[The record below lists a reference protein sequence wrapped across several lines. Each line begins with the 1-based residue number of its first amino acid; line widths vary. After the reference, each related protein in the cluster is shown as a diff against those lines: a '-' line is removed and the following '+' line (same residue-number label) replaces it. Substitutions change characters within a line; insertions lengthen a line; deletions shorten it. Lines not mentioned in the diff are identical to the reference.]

1 MSQDNNSTKNQYL
14 TDYNK
19 SDVDW
24 DIHKASTDKIS
35 YFYHTSFDSSHHKY
49 SQRMDSCAEL
59 LRFNFVDDLTTGESK
74 LKLNRTS
81 FCRVRL
87 CPVCQWRRSMA
98 WRGRM
103 FNRLPSLLEENP
115 NYEFIFLTLTVKNCE
130 ITSLASTLEDM
141 NKAWKKLISLKLFK
155 KNIQG
160 FLRSTE
166 VTKGGD
172 GSAHPHFHTILVV
185 KKSYFG
191 KNYIKTAQW
200 AEMWQQC
207 LKVDYLPVCDVRKV
221 KKQAQGLEIK
231 AICELLKYTTK
242 IKDLLDD
249 KDWFLELSDQ
259 LYKKRFLASG
269 GCLKDMLKEDTSNQE
284 MILGDSSSDDLELE
298 QDELKKKS
306 LYFGWE
312 QQVKKYKKVKNP
324 YTGN

>member
-1 MSQDNNSTKNQYL
+1 MPQDNNSKKKYL

-19 SDVDW
+19 SDLDW

-35 YFYHTSFDSSHHKY
+35 YFYHTSFNSNHHKY

-59 LRFNFVDDLTTGESK
+59 LRFNFVDDIDTGESK
-74 LKLNRTS
+74 LKLNQAS

-103 FNRLPSLLEENP
+103 FNKLPSLLEEHP
-115 NYEFIFLTLTVKNCE
+115 EYEFIFLTLTVKNCS

-141 NKAWKKLISLKLFK
+141 NKAWNRLRLRKEFK
-155 KNIQG
+155 HIQG
-160 FLRSTE
+160 FLRATE

-185 KKSYFG
+185 KKSYFQG
-191 KNYIKTAQW
+191 RYYIKTSQW
-200 AEMWQQC
+200 AEVWQQC
-207 LKVDYLPVCDVRKV
+207 LKVDYLPICDVRKV
-221 KKQAQGLEIK
+221 KKQAKGQGLEVK

-249 KDWFLELSDQ
+249 QTWFLELSDQ

-284 MILGDSSSDDLELE
+284 MIIGDSSSDELE